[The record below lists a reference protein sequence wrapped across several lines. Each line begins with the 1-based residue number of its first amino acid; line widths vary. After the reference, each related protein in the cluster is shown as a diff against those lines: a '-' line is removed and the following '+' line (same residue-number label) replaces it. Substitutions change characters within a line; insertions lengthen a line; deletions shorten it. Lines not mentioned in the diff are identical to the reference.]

1 MPKVVDHD
9 DRRANLAAA
18 VWRVIGRTGIES
30 ATVRAVA
37 AEAGVSP
44 GSLRHYFSDQAGLV
58 RFATNMMAQRAVE
71 RLRQQ
76 VKLGGRGPDA
86 GELIVQQ
93 MLPLDADREVE
104 AAVRL
109 EALTQARFDPQLAR
123 LKESRWFSELHIC
136 RIAWATAR
144 DLEPPTSPTATFS
157 DNNDELA
164 AEQLHTYIDGLT
176 LQAATFPEQLS
187 PADVTRRLK
196 QFFSLLL
203 LHAGDKR

>member
-1 MPKVVDHD
+1 M
-9 DRRANLAAA
+9 
-18 VWRVIGRTGIES
+18 WRVIGRTGIAS

-58 RFATNMMAQRAVE
+58 RFATDLMTQRVVE
-71 RLRQQ
+71 RLQQ
-76 VKLGGRGPDA
+76 QMERGGGGSDA
-86 GELIVQQ
+86 GERILQQ
-93 MLPLDADREVE
+93 MLPLDADREME
-104 AAVRL
+104 AAVWL
-109 EALTQARFDPQLAR
+109 EALMQARFDPQLAT
-123 LKESRWFSELHIC
+123 LKEAGWFGELHIC

-144 DLEPPTSPTATFS
+144 DLELPTSPAVTFS
-157 DNNDELA
+157 DDNDELA
-164 AEQLHTYIDGLT
+164 VEQLHTYLDGLT

-203 LHAGDKR
+203 SVAGEDR